1 MMRSLICVT
10 VVCGFL
16 LSATCVSATTS
27 QAPADVSLPQG
38 HQFTTTRDAVQV
50 GPTLQ
55 LTPVGS
61 APAVCAGDL
70 RGVMALTHALR
81 LCICDGRLWMFE
93 GTDKTCD
100 WTATPIAKAA
110 SP

>member
-1 MMRSLICVT
+1 MMRSLIFVT
-10 VVCGFL
+10 VTCGLL
-16 LSATCVSATTS
+16 LSATVVSATTS
-27 QAPADVSLPQG
+27 QPPAEVSLPHG

-61 APAVCAGDL
+61 APAVCASDL
-70 RGVMALTHALR
+70 RGVMALTDALR

-93 GTDKTCD
+93 GTDKACD
-100 WTATPIAKAA
+100 WTAAPTAKAA
-110 SP
+110 VP